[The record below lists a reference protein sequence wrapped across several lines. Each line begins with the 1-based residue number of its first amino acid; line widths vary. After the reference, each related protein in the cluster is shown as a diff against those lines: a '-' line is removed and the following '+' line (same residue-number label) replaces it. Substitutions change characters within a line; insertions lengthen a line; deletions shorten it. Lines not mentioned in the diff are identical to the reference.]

1 MIKSNVSNR
10 LKAIP
15 LVADTAVVVATVGAL
30 DAFICFDASAEALTG
45 VKISESLGAG
55 AATVVPVSRLVFH
68 PADLA
73 SGDIVVVPAT
83 NSFTVKVGAC
93 VNVGVYTSSRHDK
106 LQATVPALLFIDSAK
121 NPWA

>member
-10 LKAIP
+10 LKALP

-68 PADLA
+68 PADIA
-73 SGDIVVVPAT
+73 SGDVVVTPAT
-83 NSFTVKVGAC
+83 NAFTVKLGAC
-93 VNVGVYTSSRHDK
+93 VNVGIYTSAKHDK
-106 LQATVPALLFIDSAK
+106 VQASAAGILFLDSSV
-121 NPWA
+121 NPFR